1 VSLSS
6 VYESCFTSRS
16 ANGTGRAQELQDATI
31 APVSTSDSAWTSQRI
46 QALRHALDEDTAT
59 FGARFARSGR
69 TVEDWEQGRRN
80 PDGLVQRELDR
91 LEQSLT
97 GKKRR
102 RS

>member
-1 VSLSS
+1 V
-6 VYESCFTSRS
+6 
-16 ANGTGRAQELQDATI
+16 
-31 APVSTSDSAWTSQRI
+31 PTSDSAWTPERI
-46 QALRHALDEDTAT
+46 QTLRHALDEDTAT

-91 LEQSLT
+91 LEQSLK

>member
-1 VSLSS
+1 V
-6 VYESCFTSRS
+6 
-16 ANGTGRAQELQDATI
+16 
-31 APVSTSDSAWTSQRI
+31 PTSDSTWPPERI
-46 QALRHALDEDTAT
+46 QALRHALDEDTAA

-91 LEQSLT
+91 LEQSLKA
-97 GKKRR
+97 KKRR